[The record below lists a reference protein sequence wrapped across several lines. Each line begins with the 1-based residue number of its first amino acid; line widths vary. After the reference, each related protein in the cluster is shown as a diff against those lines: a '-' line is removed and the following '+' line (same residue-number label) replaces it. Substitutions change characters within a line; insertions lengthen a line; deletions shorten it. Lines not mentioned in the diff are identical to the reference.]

1 MNKFSRCSKSG
12 ELKLLLVGIASTFAI
27 AGGQVQAQEEE
38 PLVLKAQGSFS
49 VGGRIVTGPGTFD
62 ATIPGAGSRNDG
74 QEFRID
80 GRRQLS

>member
-1 MNKFSRCSKSG
+1 MDKSSKSKG
-12 ELKLLLVGIASTFAI
+12 FKPLLFAI
-27 AGGQVQAQEEE
+27 VSAFAMPGGQVQAQEEE